1 MRYRVG
7 SRVYADFD
15 RAAGAALME
24 SLERHATVD
33 IAMLTEKKV
42 ELHVISVSAHNIQPA
57 ARRLRV
63 VSGELQS

>member
-1 MRYRVG
+1 MRYKVG

-24 SLERHATVD
+24 SLERHHSVD

-42 ELHVISVSAHNIQPA
+42 ELHVISVSARNVQP
-57 ARRLRV
+57 ARRLTI
-63 VSGELQS
+63 VSEAQQS